1 MKLSDQFSELTLQEI
16 TEFYRDNFV
25 GRVLRYDVR
34 HKSTPFRIK
43 FDEGHL
49 MHLLALHK
57 FGYKRGEKIYKDLL
71 QEKITYKTLND
82 RDKGRFKAHYFRMKY
97 FRFLTGVM
105 ENPKIAIYDP
115 KRTESRINADFIFY
129 NQVFDRFLSLGIRK
143 EKNDSDFYIP
153 VTFLEHDKNKW
164 INQVHILPQIE

>member
-1 MKLSDQFSELTLQEI
+1 MSDRVNELTLQEI

-25 GRVLRYDVR
+25 GKVLRYDVR
-34 HKSTPFRIK
+34 HKSTPFLIK

-49 MHLLALHK
+49 MHLLGLHK

-71 QEKITYKTLND
+71 RGKISYKTLNN
-82 RDKGRFKAHYFRMKY
+82 RDEGRFKAYHFRMKY
-97 FRFLTGVM
+97 FCFLTEVM
-105 ENPKIAIYDP
+105 ENSRIAIYDP

-143 EKNDSDFYIP
+143 EKNDSEFYIP
-153 VTFLEHDKNKW
+153 VTFLEHEKNKW
-164 INQVHILPQIE
+164 INQTHILHQTK